1 MMRILYSLPAAAA
14 VFLLSLVAPLARPQA
29 PPAAE
34 QPPSPPPLV
43 LSGGTVIDVS
53 GWGDSANDIKNA
65 VVVIEGSR
73 IVKVGPAF
81 SVQIPK
87 NAHVIDCTGKYL
99 IPGLV
104 DGFAGMNSQGQANA
118 NLYMGVTTVVVRQ
131 DARRGLIDFGANPR
145 PHLYPIDSVGTTD
158 NWSLLAGQPGWNSLL
173 KEGARPVELSPETTA
188 RQLAATQ
195 KMGTR
200 VVFLGHDLTAANT
213 QWIIARAHQLG
224 LVAYGEF
231 VATPYEVGIEAG
243 VDALLHMGR
252 YELGVIPD
260 ELQEPLVTDPEG
272 AAARTAYGYSERL
285 PPTDPHWQT
294 YARFISSHHASLLPT
309 FSIYFAQL
317 PAHENLW
324 RNPAATLL
332 NAVEMYHPTDPA
344 TGELNYPLPNWARRL
359 PGFLQ
364 HSMENELRK
373 RADQA
378 AMRLWMI
385 NQAIFSSL
393 PHYLAGSG
401 ANSMGSMSGISEHT
415 ELELLV
421 RLGLSPREALAAA
434 TNNYSLQFGWH
445 DLGQI
450 APGRRADIL
459 VLDGDPTANIWNAR
473 RISTLVFD
481 GNLIDREGLLH
492 LKK

>member
-1 MMRILYSLPAAAA
+1 MTQILHSSPIAAA
-14 VFLLSLVAPLARPQA
+14 VFLLTLVASLARPQT
-29 PPAAE
+29 PPAPE
-34 QPPSPPPLV
+34 QPPSLPPLV
-43 LSGGTVIDVS
+43 LTGGTVIDVS

-65 VVVIEGSR
+65 VVIIEGSR
-73 IVKVGPAF
+73 IAEVGPAF

-104 DGFAGMNSQGQANA
+104 DGFAGMNSQGEANA

-131 DARRGLIDFGANPR
+131 DARRGLIDFGANPK
-145 PHLYPIDSVGTTD
+145 PHIYPIDSVGTTD
-158 NWSLLAGQPGWNSLL
+158 NWSLLAGQPGWNSIL

-188 RQLAATQ
+188 RQIAATQ

-213 QWIIARAHQLG
+213 QWIIARVHQLG

-231 VATPYEVGIEAG
+231 VATPYNVGVEAG

-272 AAARTAYGYSERL
+272 AASRTAYGYSEHL

-332 NAVEMYHPTDPA
+332 NAAEMYHPTDQA

-378 AMRLWMI
+378 AMRLWTI
-385 NQAIFSSL
+385 NQAIFSSF

-401 ANSMGSMSGISEHT
+401 ANSMGSMSGISEQT

-434 TNNYSLQFGWH
+434 TNNYSQQFGWH

-450 APGRRADIL
+450 APGRRADVL

-473 RISTLVFD
+473 RISSLIFD
-481 GNLIDREGLLH
+481 GNVIDREGLLH